1 MWNSSRKLSWSLT
14 ILEIYINDKIN
25 SSDKVLFRIFA
36 DDTNIFASSQSVET
50 LETLMNSELAKI
62 YLWYDIN

>member
-1 MWNSSRKLSWSLT
+1 MWNSSRKLSWSLA
-14 ILEIYINDKIN
+14 ILEIYINDIIN

-36 DDTNIFASSQSVET
+36 DGTNKFASSQSAET

>member
-36 DDTNIFASSQSVET
+36 DGTNIFASSQSVET

>member
-36 DDTNIFASSQSVET
+36 DDTNIFASLQSVET